1 MKRSLCECCYKEQ
14 GDGGLLYVAR
24 TGMRRSKLS
33 PEVFKDKKYEEDN
46 LRKIKEAV
54 RDVARSYG
62 IATVVQFKLSEFY
75 PSPEALRACTR
86 KTGNQN
92 QVMLES
98 FKKISGIFQLP

>member
-1 MKRSLCECCYKEQ
+1 MKGSLCECCYKEQ
-14 GDGGLLYVAR
+14 EDGGLLFVAR

-33 PEVFKDKKYEEDN
+33 PEVFKDKKYKEDN

-62 IATVVQFKLSEFY
+62 IVTVVQFKLSEFY
-75 PSPEALRACTR
+75 PSPEALRACTW

-92 QVMLES
+92 QVMSES
-98 FKKISGIFQLP
+98 F